1 MTLFR
6 ETPTDASAMPAAQS
20 TTSPLP
26 LDQADGL
33 RRLFA
38 GRGCRVLALAAN
50 PHVAFGGLVLDRVA
64 AVLAALGREVLVVD
78 AADSSP
84 AAHELARL
92 DLAACIERVA
102 PRVAYLPARGLPL
115 AHVDTRGSS
124 AAFIDALQAAA
135 PDAEVLLL
143 HADAAD
149 LARLLKR
156 RAVRPLLL
164 GADHPESIK
173 HAYASCKLLVQRCQ
187 LMSYDLLLAASPLS
201 PRAADIAASLG
212 SCAEGFL
219 GAALRDW
226 ALIDP
231 AGDPAE
237 ATDEALARL
246 LGAQLEIDE
255 TPALHGGAA
264 AGVRAASAEP
274 NLYRPAFR

>member
-1 MTLFR
+1 MTVPR
-6 ETPTDASAMPAAQS
+6 DRPTDRAHGSATRKPASRA
-20 TTSPLP
+20 P

-38 GRGCRVLALAAN
+38 GRGCRVLALVAN

-92 DLAACIERVA
+92 DLAAGIERVA

-156 RAVRPLLL
+156 RALRPLLL

-173 HAYASCKLLVQRCQ
+173 HAYASCKLLVQRCS
-187 LMSYDLLLAASPLS
+187 LMSYDLLLAASKLS
-201 PRAADIAASLG
+201 PRATDIAASLG
-212 SCAEGFL
+212 SCADGFL
-219 GAALRDW
+219 GAALRGW

-237 ATDEALARL
+237 TADEPLARL
-246 LGAQLEIDE
+246 LDAQLDIDE
-255 TPALHGGAA
+255 TAPPHWGAMAGARA
-264 AGVRAASAEP
+264 AGAEP
-274 NLYRPAFR
+274 NLHRPAFR

>member
-92 DLAACIERVA
+92 DLAACIEGVA

>member
-1 MTLFR
+1 MTVLR
-6 ETPTDASAMPAAQS
+6 DRPTDPAGGSAARKPPS
-20 TTSPLP
+20 RPP

-38 GRGCRVLALAAN
+38 GRGSRVLALVAN

-92 DLAACIERVA
+92 DLAAGIERVA

-143 HADAAD
+143 HADAVD

-156 RAVRPLLL
+156 RALRPLLL

-173 HAYASCKLLVQRCQ
+173 HAYASCKLLVQRCS
-187 LMSYDLLLAASPLS
+187 LMSYDLLLAASKLS
-201 PRAADIAASLG
+201 PRATDIAASLG
-212 SCAEGFL
+212 SCADGFL
-219 GAALRDW
+219 GAALRGW

-237 ATDEALARL
+237 AADEALARL
-246 LGAQLEIDE
+246 LSAQLELEE
-255 TPALHGGAA
+255 TAPPHWGAVAGAL
-264 AGVRAASAEP
+264 AASAEP
-274 NLYRPAFR
+274 NLHRPAFR

>member
-201 PRAADIAASLG
+201 SRAADIAASLG